1 MNATTSTQT
10 LGEVVAMDQVAS
22 FPSMPVHSSTYQAPP
37 AISTDGSA
45 SAEDTDLERA
55 VIGGLLCYGP
65 EPFDRIGLSS
75 DDFACPAR
83 GRIWSW
89 LQAQRSQWVAG
100 ASNVAAHQVCLQL
113 AGLIKQAGPRE
124 DDVSELVDRAS
135 ALGEAGSTSCAE
147 DLLKTSIVRQKRAAA
162 ADFGKGL
169 LSEQEYHRK
178 QRALDKRLSGQRRES
193 ADKDLLATLD
203 LRRVGLGEPPTKP
216 DPLFLIGSN
225 VVATAGNIV
234 VIAAQAKAGKS
245 AYLGAMI
252 AAALNPK
259 RHDGAT
265 LGVRSA
271 GAEDKAIIHFDT
283 EQSRYDHYRLIE
295 IALGRA
301 GLETPPTN
309 LRSYC
314 VTDFSNE
321 ERLAMLRLEMAR
333 AGSIFAVLLDGV
345 ADFVSDPN
353 NPEEAFEFVG
363 ELHSLAIRYGCVIIA
378 VLHEN
383 PSSGDFGKTRGHLGS
398 QLERKAE
405 TNLKLQ
411 KDKSDEVTTVWTDR
425 GARHCSIPKGGGT
438 RFKYCHLEE
447 CHVVVGSKQENK
459 ASDALEDLKAF
470 GVSLFADRSEGY
482 LWSEIVAK
490 IGDLRGVKQGAAEK
504 YLTKLKK
511 HGVVEQDAFSKY
523 VLAG

>member
-1 MNATTSTQT
+1 MNATISAEA
-10 LGEVVAMDQVAS
+10 LDEVAVVDQAG
-22 FPSMPVHSSTYQAPP
+22 FPSVPVQSSTYQASPV
-37 AISTDGSA
+37 ISTDRSA
-45 SAEDTDLERA
+45 SGENADQERA
-55 VIGGLLCYGP
+55 IIGGLLSYGP
-65 EPFDRIGLSS
+65 EPFDRLGLSS
-75 DDFACPAR
+75 DDFASPER
-83 GRIWSW
+83 GKIWSW
-89 LQAQRSQWVAG
+89 LQAHRSQWVEG

-113 AGLIKQAGPRE
+113 AGLIKQGGPKE
-124 DDVSELVDRAS
+124 DEVRELVDRAS

-147 DLLKTSIVRQKRAAA
+147 DLLKASVVRQKRAAA
-162 ADFGKGL
+162 EDFGKGL
-169 LSEQEYHRK
+169 LSEQEFDRK

-193 ADKDLLATLD
+193 ADKDLLAALD

-295 IALGRA
+295 IAVGRA
-301 GLETPPTN
+301 GLETPPAN

-411 KDKSDEVTTVWTDR
+411 KDKTDEVTTVWTDR
-425 GARHCSIPKGGGT
+425 GARHCSIPKSSGT
-438 RFKYCHLEE
+438 RFKYCHLEG
-447 CHVVVGSKQENK
+447 CHVVVGSKQEDK
-459 ASDALEDLKAF
+459 AVNEMEELRAF
-470 GVSLFADRSEGY
+470 AVSMFAGRSEGY
-482 LWSEIVAK
+482 LWSEAVAK
-490 IGDLRGVKQGAAEK
+490 IGELRGVKEGAARN
-504 YLTKLKK
+504 YLKKLKEN
-511 HGVVEQDAFSKY
+511 GVVELDAYSKY